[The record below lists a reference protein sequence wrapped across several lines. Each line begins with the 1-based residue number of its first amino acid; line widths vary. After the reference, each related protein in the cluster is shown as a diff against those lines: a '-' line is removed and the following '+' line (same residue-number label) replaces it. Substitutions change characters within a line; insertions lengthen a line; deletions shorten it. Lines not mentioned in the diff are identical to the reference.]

1 MFING
6 LMEVFM
12 DYSQFKEIVLGRR
25 SVRKF
30 EEKEVSNEDIIELI
44 DCARYAP
51 SDTNSQTWEFIVI
64 KDKEKI
70 KKIEELTWD
79 ALHERAKEAEERGLD
94 RPAKMLLKSFGP
106 YATAFSDAPVLVI
119 CLATPYES
127 KFREKVFNPID
138 LVPDEVWREEGI
150 KSSCLA
156 SQNLMLAAHAKGLGT
171 CPMTGPVLLA
181 EERLRGY
188 LHIEESKTINMVI
201 ALGYPK
207 ETPKR
212 LARKEVADILKII
225 E

>member
-1 MFING
+1 
-6 LMEVFM
+6 M
-12 DYSQFKEIVLGRR
+12 DYQQFKEIILGRR
-25 SVRKF
+25 SIRKY
-30 EEKEVSNEDIIELI
+30 EEREVSNEDIFELI

-64 KDKEKI
+64 KNKEKI
-70 KKIEELTWD
+70 KKIEEMTWE
-79 ALHERAKEAEERGLD
+79 ALHEKAKDAEERGFD
-94 RPAKMLLKSFGP
+94 RPAKMLVKSFGP

-127 KFREKVFNPID
+127 KFREKVFDPIQ
-138 LVPDEVWREEGI
+138 LVPDEIWREEGI

-156 SQNLMLAAHAKGLGT
+156 VQNFMLAAHAKGLGT

-181 EERLRGY
+181 EKKLREY
-188 LHIEESKTINMVI
+188 LQIENEKTINMVV

-207 ETPKR
+207 ETPKK
-212 LARKEVADILKII
+212 LSRKEVSEITKII

>member
-1 MFING
+1 
-6 LMEVFM
+6 ME
-12 DYSQFKEIVLGRR
+12 YNQFKDIVLGRR
-25 SVRKF
+25 SVRKY
-30 EEKEVSNEDIIELI
+30 EDKEVANEDILELI

-64 KDKEKI
+64 KNKEKI
-70 KKIEELTWD
+70 KKIEEMTWD
-79 ALHERAKEAEERGLD
+79 ALREKAEDASYRGFE

-106 YATAFSDAPVLVI
+106 YATAFSDAPVLII

-127 KFREKVFNPID
+127 KFREKVFNPIA

-156 SQNLMLAAHAKGLGT
+156 IENLMLAAHAKGLGT

-181 EERLRGY
+181 ENKLRDF
-188 LHIEESKTINMVI
+188 LHIDEEKTINMVV
-201 ALGYPK
+201 ALGHPK
-207 ETPKR
+207 ESPKR
-212 LARKEVADILKII
+212 LARKEVADIVQII

>member
-1 MFING
+1 
-6 LMEVFM
+6 M

-25 SVRKF
+25 SVRNF
-30 EEKEVSNEDIIELI
+30 EEKEVANEDIMELI

-51 SDTNSQTWEFIVI
+51 SDTNSQTWEFIVV

-70 KKIEELTWD
+70 KKIEDLTWE

-106 YATAFSDAPVLVI
+106 YATAFSNAPALVV

-127 KFREKVFNPID
+127 KFREKVFDPID
-138 LVPDEVWREEGI
+138 LVPDEIWREEGI

-156 SQNLMLAAHAKGLGT
+156 AQNLMLAAHAKGLGT

-181 EERLRGY
+181 EDRLRAY

-207 ETPKR
+207 DTPKR
-212 LARKEVADILKII
+212 LARKDVADILKII